1 MVSGAQMSK
10 IAIIVRA
17 GRLNYKNVVTD
28 LIKSL
33 QKFGH
38 IGRHKFNLYI
48 SVDLSYEMRTL
59 SREDFQLK
67 EEIESKFESVRY
79 IFDEDRQTILSTIN
93 TYGIASPKLA
103 EILLLQKPYGYQ
115 INSALI
121 YAISDRNEMALH
133 FDDDQGFAVP
143 IESSG
148 ASLKWIYMDVVG
160 WHICGLQRGATVTTG
175 PIAGSVSPIP
185 QQIKTIIPER
195 IRRELGKLFEHAH
208 EFLDENSFLCP
219 KYRILSNP
227 EGEKYELVDVP
238 KQRDYRWISPAN
250 MGINLQLPFPVFY
263 NPKGARG
270 EDAFFAMSLDPG
282 DTLFQIP
289 AYIFHDPFLSYPGI
303 YENKFPKYLAA
314 EPVSPKSIN
323 RFANAVLGWIN
334 YTPLFLRIRF
344 CESPEYYKQVLKENH
359 EIINGISTEL
369 TDRLRCSQFLEMST
383 CLDAYNQKVE
393 IDYKNWL
400 EVNSIWKEDILP
412 WLHEDHPKF
421 DSR

>member
-1 MVSGAQMSK
+1 MSK
-10 IAIIVRA
+10 IAIIIRA
-17 GRLNYKNVVTD
+17 GRLNYRNVVTN
-28 LIKSL
+28 LVKSL

-48 SVDLSYEMRTL
+48 SVDMKTRTL
-59 SREDFQLK
+59 SQEDFKLR

-79 IFDEDRQTILSTIN
+79 ISDEDREIILSMID
-93 TYGIASPKLA
+93 TYGIASPRIA
-103 EILLLQKPYGYQ
+103 EIILLQKPYGYQ

-121 YAISDRNEMALH
+121 YAISDGNEMALH

-185 QQIKTIIPER
+185 QQIKTIIPES
-195 IRRELGKLFEHAH
+195 IRRELGQLFERAH
-208 EFLDENSFLCP
+208 EFVDENTFLCP
-219 KYRILSNP
+219 KYRSISKLES
-227 EGEKYELVDVP
+227 EKNELVKVP
-238 KQRDYRWISPAN
+238 EQRGYRWISPAN

-270 EDAFFAMSLDPG
+270 EDAFFAMSLDPRA
-282 DTLFQIP
+282 TLFQIP
-289 AYIFHDPFLSYPGI
+289 SYIFHDPFLSHPEI
-303 YENKFPKYLAA
+303 YENKFPEYLTD
-314 EPVSPKSIN
+314 EPVSPKSTN
-323 RFANAVLGWIN
+323 RFANAVLGWIK
-334 YTPLFLRIRF
+334 YMPLFLRICLRD
-344 CESPEYYKQVLKENH
+344 SPKYYKQVLKENH
-359 EIINGISTEL
+359 GIINRISIEL
-369 TDRLRCSQFLEMST
+369 TDYLRCNQFLEMST
-383 CLDAYNQKVE
+383 CLDAYNRKVE

-400 EVNSIWKEDILP
+400 EVNSIWEKDILP
-412 WLHEDHPKF
+412 WLHGDHPKF